1 MRIPHSRSRTA
12 HRARP
17 EDERPPVRR
26 QILYGLQHILSMYG
40 GVIAVPLI
48 IGGATGLPPER
59 IALLVTAA
67 LFVSGAA
74 TILQTVGVPFFG
86 SQLPLVQG
94 ISFASVATMTAIAA
108 RGGGLSAV
116 FGSIIVASLIG
127 LVLSPFF
134 SQLIRFF
141 PPVVT
146 GSIITVIGVSLLPV
160 SFRWAMGGTAT
171 APDYGS
177 VSNIALAGATFLIV
191 LLVSRLLQG
200 LLSRLSILLGIVAGT
215 LVAFALGK
223 TDFSGVGHGP
233 VVALPQVLP
242 FGAPA
247 FSVSA
252 IVSMTVVIL
261 VTMIE
266 TTADIVALGEIVE
279 TEVSPRRVGDGL
291 RADMLSSAVAPL
303 FGSFPCT
310 AFAQNVGLVA
320 LTRVKSRYVV
330 ATGGLI
336 LVVLGLL
343 PVLGRVAAAIPQP
356 VLGGAGIVLFGVVA
370 ASGIRTLAKVDY
382 DNNLNLV
389 IVASALGFGIIPIAV
404 PGFWSH
410 FPGWFATIMDSG
422 ISSAS
427 VVAVVL
433 NVAFNETRALRKSGP
448 STVAAAPSPG
458 TVARAD
464 SPDGTT
470 ETG

>member
-1 MRIPHSRSRTA
+1 MRIPQFRKAAR
-12 HRARP
+12 RLRP

-26 QILYGLQHILSMYG
+26 QVVYGLQHILSMYG

-74 TILQTVGVPFFG
+74 TILQTVGIPFFG

-94 ISFASVATMTAIAA
+94 ATFASVATMTAIAA
-108 RGGGLSAV
+108 RGGGLPSV
-116 FGSIIVASLIG
+116 FGSIIVASLVG

-146 GSIITVIGVSLLPV
+146 GTIITVIGISLLPV
-160 SFRWAMGGTAT
+160 SFRWAMGGTAGT
-171 APDYGS
+171 PGYGS
-177 VSNIALAGATFLIV
+177 VGNIALAGLTLLIV

-215 LVAFALGK
+215 LAAFALGK
-223 TDFSGVGHGP
+223 ADFSGVGHGP
-233 VVALPQVLP
+233 VVAVPELLP
-242 FGAPA
+242 FGAPV

-266 TTADIVALGEIVE
+266 TTADIVALGEIVG

-356 VLGGAGIVLFGVVA
+356 VLGGAGIVLFGMVA

-382 DNNLNLV
+382 EHNLNLV
-389 IVASALGFGIIPIAV
+389 LVATALGFGIIPIAV
-404 PGFWSH
+404 PEFWSH

-427 VVAVVL
+427 VVAVLL
-433 NVAFNETRALRKSGP
+433 NLAFNEIRGRRAAGP

-458 TVARAD
+458 AVPPRTD
-464 SPDGTT
+464 GPDTT
-470 ETG
+470 G